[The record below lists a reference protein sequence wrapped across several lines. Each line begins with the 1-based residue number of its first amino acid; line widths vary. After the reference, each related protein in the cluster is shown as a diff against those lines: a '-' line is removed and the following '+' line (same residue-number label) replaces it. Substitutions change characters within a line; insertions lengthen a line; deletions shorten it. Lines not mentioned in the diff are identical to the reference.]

1 MSNVPICEIKERK
14 FNPFFLWGFENKKH
28 WMLFLMP
35 SPIIQIID
43 TKKHVN
49 VTFDAQVVFIRDDE
63 VQRILAYKL
72 GHQI

>member
-1 MSNVPICEIKERK
+1 LKTKNIGCSFWCP
-14 FNPFFLWGFENKKH
+14 H
-28 WMLFLMP
+28 
-35 SPIIQIID
+35 PIIQIIG

-49 VTFDAQVVFIRDDE
+49 ATFDAQVVFIRDDE

>member
-1 MSNVPICEIKERK
+1 VGFWKQK
-14 FNPFFLWGFENKKH
+14 TLDAPFDAPTLLSK
-28 WMLFLMP
+28 
-35 SPIIQIID
+35 IIG

-49 VTFDAQVVFIRDDE
+49 ATFDAQVVFIRDDE